1 MPLTGRGRAR
11 KGPTRLDALAEG
23 STPTN
28 SGVVITTAR
37 PCGAASG
44 ATGQNPWREETSGTR
59 LVPEAP
65 RMHVHALAWIVLA
78 GIILTMIVVDIVGHV
93 LSLIHI

>member
-1 MPLTGRGRAR
+1 MASFLRNHGAKRPMPLTGRGRAR

-44 ATGQNPWREETSGTR
+44 VTGQE
-59 LVPEAP
+59 
-65 RMHVHALAWIVLA
+65 
-78 GIILTMIVVDIVGHV
+78 
-93 LSLIHI
+93 